1 LDRKGV
7 TVQNLVAEIQKKM
20 VERGWKLALAE
31 SCTGGQLAA
40 EIARRPGASSY
51 FEGGVVAYSYDAKEQ
66 TLGVLPDTLKKY
78 GAVSEQVAVQM
89 ANGVRRVLKS
99 DWALSV
105 TGIAG
110 PDGGTPDKPVG
121 TVWFALVGPGVE
133 EAYKKLFDGGRED
146 VQRASVLFA
155 LEVLWN
161 AINEAVTDKRS

>member
-1 LDRKGV
+1 MDRKGV
-7 TVQNLVAEIQKKM
+7 SLKRVAEIQEHM
-20 VERGWKLALAE
+20 LQRGWTLSLAE

-66 TLGVLPDTLKKY
+66 FLGVSAETLKNH
-78 GAVSEQVAVQM
+78 GAVSEEVALEM
-89 ANGVRRVLKS
+89 ANGVRRVLGT

-110 PDGGTPDKPVG
+110 PGGGTPDKPVG
-121 TVWFALVGPGVE
+121 TVWFALAGPDVE
-133 EAYKKLFDGGRED
+133 VAHRKLFDGGRED

-155 LEVLWN
+155 LDVLWN
-161 AINEAVTDKRS
+161 AIQEAVTEKRS